1 MENGRVVEVTVKM
14 RGGMGKKR
22 SKKDR
27 NPWNT
32 PSSGREPDRISS
44 ADETH

>member
-22 SKKDR
+22 NKKNS
-27 NPWNT
+27 NPLEHAII
-32 PSSGREPDRISS
+32 RE
-44 ADETH
+44 